1 VTVHRLAGTA
11 GAAALLAGLVLT
23 LGCAGRREPGSPL
36 DGLTDD
42 QRDQFTRGR
51 VVFNQV
57 FTPSTG
63 LGPLFNNVGCASC
76 HNDPVPGGNGSF
88 TQINAS
94 VLRADG
100 FCDPLAD
107 RGGPVFQLSVTP
119 ALKVILG
126 IDAEPI
132 PAEAARG
139 RRTTPDMFGFGFLD
153 AVPESTL
160 LRLADPDDVDG
171 DGISGRVNRFF
182 DGRVGRFGRKA
193 LTPTLAEFNEG
204 AFHFEQGLTVPNFL
218 TEGTVGGQPMP
229 AGVDP
234 VPEPEV
240 SAELVTHTNAYV
252 RTLALAQ
259 PNPLDGTA
267 RQGQRAFS
275 SIGCAKCHAPNLRTG
290 DYPIQVIANRQFAAY
305 TDLLLHDMG
314 PELADNCQGLIATPS
329 EFRTEPLMG
338 LRLARR
344 YLHDGRAGSI
354 EQAVELHGGEAARS
368 RDAFRALSASD
379 RTALIRFLGTL

>member
-1 VTVHRLAGTA
+1 MGRLAEMVGAATLFAGIA
-11 GAAALLAGLVLT
+11 GAM
-23 LGCAGRREPGSPL
+23 GCGGTPGPGSPL

-42 QRDQFTRGR
+42 QRDRFNMGR
-51 VVFNQV
+51 VVFNRV
-57 FTPSTG
+57 FTPPTG
-63 LGPLFNNVGCASC
+63 LGPLFNNVSCASC

-88 TQINAS
+88 VQMNAS
-94 VLRADG
+94 VLEANG

-119 ALKVILG
+119 ALKAALG

-132 PAEAARG
+132 PAEAARA
-139 RRTTPDMFGFGFLD
+139 RRTTPDVFGFGFLD
-153 AVPESTL
+153 AVPESTI
-160 LRLADPDDVDG
+160 LRLADPEDADG

-204 AFHFEQGLTVPNFL
+204 AFHIEQGMTVPNFL
-218 TEGTVGGQPMP
+218 TEGTIGGQPIP

-234 VPEPEV
+234 RPEPEV
-240 SAELVTHTNAYV
+240 SAELVAQANAYV
-252 RTLALAQ
+252 RTLAHA
-259 PNPLDGTA
+259 PPKSLDGTA
-267 RQGQRAFS
+267 RRGQQTFAT
-275 SIGCAKCHAPNLRTG
+275 IGCANCHIPSLRTG
-290 DYPIQVIANRQFAAY
+290 DYPIQTIANRQFAGY

-314 PELADNCQGLIATPS
+314 PELADICQGLVATPA

-338 LRLARR
+338 LHLARR
-344 YLHDGRAGSI
+344 YLHDGRASSI

-368 RDAFRALSASD
+368 RDAFRALSGSEKS
-379 RTALIRFLGTL
+379 ALIRFLGTL